1 MTQRD
6 PNQWMWERATELLER
21 ADKVQ
26 RQFFHLGRN
35 GSHGRST
42 WQPPIDIFESEEE
55 LSILIALPGADPRRI
70 EVVLEHGELLVVAVR
85 VLPESCSRAA
95 VRRLEI
101 PQGRFERRIA
111 LPPWRYEVFERRL
124 EEGCLT
130 VRLRRIP

>member
-6 PNQWMWERATELLER
+6 PNEWMWERATELLER

-35 GSHGRST
+35 GHGRST
-42 WQPPIDIFESEEE
+42 WQPPIDIFEGEQE
-55 LSILIALPGADPRRI
+55 LAVLVALPGADPRQI
-70 EVVLEHGELLVVAVR
+70 EVGFDHGDLVVVAVR
-85 VLPESCSRAA
+85 LLPECCARSA

-111 LPPWRYEVFERRL
+111 LPPNRYELFERRL
-124 EEGCLT
+124 EEGCL
-130 VRLRRIP
+130 VLRLRRIG